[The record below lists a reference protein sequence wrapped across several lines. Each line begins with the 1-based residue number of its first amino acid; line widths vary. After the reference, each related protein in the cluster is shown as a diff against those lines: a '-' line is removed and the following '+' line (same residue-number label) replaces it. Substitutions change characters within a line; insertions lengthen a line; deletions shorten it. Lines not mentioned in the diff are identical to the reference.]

1 MIRTVVDDVVVG
13 NGVGHHPVLVPGVS
27 ELP

>member
-13 NGVGHHPVLVPGVS
+13 NGVGHHPVLVPGVFG
-27 ELP
+27 LL